1 MQLPHS
7 EGKENSIRFAMKIKC
22 ESCGEAFLEPI
33 ESDEM
38 EGKFYICAEAES
50 MGNGTGCGRL
60 VSEEEYQ
67 ERLEDERLEQEIQ
80 QRNDDQSK
88 TFEEESEETDDDEF
102 VVPSR
107 QENVA
112 AVLSDDVAVK
122 RVPLLPQYLNVSD
135 PAVVLRKPF
144 KSPVPGAPNRSS
156 ELRRRLAR
164 SRYFVAWGETGRPTS
179 PLPSLQIKA
188 QPTAPE
194 EDELPDGIEPLVL
207 WQTEHSS
214 EAERVEIR
222 VDNKLTKFLRAHQ
235 REGVQFMF
243 ECVCGLRDFEGQG
256 CILADDMGL
265 GKTLQGISLL
275 WTLLCQGVE
284 GKPTVKRAIIV
295 CPTSLVGNWDSECTK
310 WLDGRIRTL
319 PLSESSRED
328 VISSIDTFLSPRNLY
343 DVLIVSYET
352 FRIHAKRFSKE
363 GSCDL
368 LIADEA
374 HRLKNDATL
383 TNKALDSLPCKRRVL
398 LSGTPMQNHLEEFFA
413 MVNFTNPGL
422 LGTPAEFR
430 KYYENPIIIGR
441 EPDASDA
448 ERELANSRSEEL
460 STIVNKFIL
469 RRTNTLLAAHLP
481 TKVTEIVC
489 CRLTSLQINL
499 YRHFLESKAADAA
512 LTGKQSKVLAAIT
525 ALKKLCNH
533 PKLIF
538 DALTRVGVS
547 DPSAAGFENAHDFFP
562 PEMFGDNRNGRGRM
576 AVGWELLSGK
586 FAVLSRLLAHL
597 RKHTDDRIVIVSN
610 YTETLEL
617 IAMLCREKSYP
628 FVRLDGSTSQKK
640 RQKLV
645 QAFNDFSQRQF
656 VFLLSSKAGGCGL
669 NLIGGNRLI
678 LFDPDWNPANDKQ
691 AAARVW
697 RDGQKKGVFVY
708 RFVSTGTIEEKIYQ
722 RQINKE
728 GLQQVVNNDTD
739 KQASNALSS
748 NDLRDLFMLNLETS
762 SDTHDN
768 LDCQR
773 CQNLHNDID
782 GELQEHEK
790 QIGEPKEECLAE
802 WAHHHNPASVADSV
816 FQQIAGKEVSF
827 VFSCIIENKGLMRTD
842 EFEHRKILKQIRT
855 NSIQNSPSPK
865 RQSRKSFGQMG
876 DENNFP
882 SRRSTTPNKRPKPT
896 IVVEID

>member
-1 MQLPHS
+1 
-7 EGKENSIRFAMKIKC
+7 MKIKC
-22 ESCGEAFLEPI
+22 ESCGEALLEPV
-33 ESDEM
+33 ENEQV
-38 EGKFYICAEAES
+38 EGRFYICAEAKS
-50 MGNGTGCGRL
+50 MGNGSGCERL
-60 VSEEEYQ
+60 VSAEEYE
-67 ERLEDERLEQEIQ
+67 ERLEDERLEHQIQ
-80 QRNDDQSK
+80 QRNGVESSSYEGQ
-88 TFEEESEETDDDEF
+88 SEETEDEEF
-102 VVPSR
+102 FVPSK

-164 SRYFVAWGETGRPTS
+164 SRYFVAWGETGRPVS
-179 PLPSLQIKA
+179 PLPTLQIKSK
-188 QPTAPE
+188 PSIPE

-207 WQTEHSS
+207 WQSEQTS
-214 EAERVEIR
+214 EAERVEVR

-243 ECVCGLRDFEGQG
+243 ECVCGLRDFDGQG

-265 GKTLQGISLL
+265 GKTLQGIALL

-310 WLDGRIRTL
+310 WLDGRVRTL

-328 VISSIDTFLSPRNLY
+328 VISSIETFLSPKNMY

-352 FRIHAKRFSKE
+352 FRIHAQRFSKG

-383 TNKALDSLPCKRRVL
+383 TNKALDSLPCRRRVL

-422 LGTPAEFR
+422 LGTPSEFR
-430 KYYENPIIIGR
+430 KHYESPIVIGR

-489 CRLTSLQINL
+489 CRLTTLQVNL
-499 YRHFLESKAADAA
+499 YRHFLESKTADAA

-562 PEMFGDNRNGRGRM
+562 PEMFGENRNGRGRM

-617 IAMLCREKSYP
+617 ISSLCREKSYP

-645 QAFNDFSQRQF
+645 QAFNDLSQKQF

-697 RDGQKKGVFVY
+697 RDGQKKRVFVY

-748 NDLRDLFMLNLETS
+748 DDLRDLFTLNLETS

-773 CQNLHNDID
+773 CLSLHNSSC
-782 GELQEHEK
+782 GELQDHEK
-790 QIGEPKEECLAE
+790 QVGEPKEESLAE
-802 WAHHHNPASVADSV
+802 WAHHHTPASIADSV
-816 FQQIAGKEVSF
+816 FQQVAGEEVSF
-827 VFSCIIENKGLMRTD
+827 VFSCIIENKGGMSTG
-842 EFEHRKILKQIRT
+842 EFEHRKILKQIK
-855 NSIQNSPSPK
+855 NSSKENNCPLKHLSK
-865 RQSRKSFGQMG
+865 KSFEQMG
-876 DENNFP
+876 NENQLP
-882 SRRSTTPNKRPKPT
+882 AQTLSTPNKRPKPT